1 MTAAPRPI
9 SPEDVLRFQNVSEAQ
24 ISPDGTR
31 VAYTVH
37 TTDLDADTVRSAI
50 WLVPY
55 DGGAPVQFTS
65 GTHSDSAPRW
75 SPDGTRLAFLSDR
88 EGKPQLYLMPV
99 AGGEP
104 RKLTDLPDG
113 AGVPVWSPDGTRI
126 AFSASVSREE
136 PPSDPKERE
145 RWARRPRHLTTT
157 AYKADGAGFVADRC
171 LRLYVVPAQG
181 GEARAVTDLAQDAS
195 DPAWSPDGA
204 TLAFAGA
211 RPEERDLE
219 HPFGLLG
226 LNGLYLVPA
235 EGGEPRRLCVL
246 AKLGQPAFAPDGRTI
261 AVHAS
266 GTDLSDRLADL
277 HVWLV
282 PLAGGAP
289 RDLTPGLDRGVS
301 LPFPPTPPPRPV
313 FSADGSR
320 LLFAVGDHGNA
331 NLCSAG
337 VQDGAISVLLGGERE
352 VIAWS
357 YAPAAERLA
366 FVESDPRTPAE
377 VSVARADG
385 SAERRLTR
393 LNGALLAELAWQ
405 PAERRNFATPHG
417 EIEGWL
423 RLPLG
428 GQRPA
433 PLLVLIHGGPQGAH
447 GSAFLGLDHALAHC
461 AAARGWAVLMLN
473 PTGSGS
479 YGHDFATRLVGRW
492 GEEDLPE
499 QLAAVD
505 ALIAEGIADAERL
518 AVAGYSYG
526 GYMTSWVVGHTDRF
540 KAAVIGAPVTNL
552 ESMYGTSDIGV
563 PFLPAEMGGPLPET
577 RETYRRLSPINSI
590 DRVRTPCLILHGE
603 ADDRCPIGQGEEW
616 FAGLRARGQTA
627 EMVRYPGGSHG
638 FILLGPPSHRL
649 DFLQRVLGWIER
661 YTLTPAAEP
670 ALAASPAPAD

>member
-9 SPEDVLRFQNVSEAQ
+9 GPEDVLRFQTVGEAQ

-31 VAYTVH
+31 VAYTLH
-37 TTDLDADTVRSAI
+37 TIDRDDDTTRSAI
-50 WLVPY
+50 WIVPF
-55 DGGAPVQFTS
+55 DGGAPAQFTS
-65 GTHSDSAPRW
+65 GSHRDSAPRW
-75 SPDGTRLAFLSDR
+75 SPDGSQFAFLSDR

-99 AGGEP
+99 DGGEP
-104 RKLTDLPDG
+104 RRLTNLPDG
-113 AGVPVWSPDGTRI
+113 AGVPVWSPDGTRL
-126 AFSASVSREE
+126 AFSTSVLREE
-136 PPSDPKERE
+136 PPSDPKQRE

-171 LRLYVVPAQG
+171 QRLYVVPAAG
-181 GEARAVTDLAQDAS
+181 GDAQPLSDLTLDS
-195 DPAWSPDGA
+195 SEPAWSPDGA
-204 TLAFAGA
+204 TLAFIGA

-226 LNGLYLVPA
+226 MNGLYLVGA
-235 EGGEPRRLCVL
+235 QGGEPRRLCTL
-246 AKLGQPAFAPDGRTI
+246 ARLGQPAFSPDGRTL

-266 GTDLSDRLADL
+266 AADLRDRLLDA

-282 PLAGGAP
+282 PLDGGAP
-289 RDLTPGLDRGVS
+289 RDLTPDLDRGVQ
-301 LPFPPTPPPRPV
+301 LPFPPTPPPRPAW
-313 FSADGSR
+313 SADGSR
-320 LLFAVGDHGNA
+320 VLFAIGDRGNVHLYA
-331 NLCSAG
+331 AD
-337 VQDGAISVLLGGERE
+337 VRDGTASPLLEGERE

-357 YAPAAERLA
+357 YAPAAERVA
-366 FVESDPRTPAE
+366 FVASDPRTPAE
-377 VSVARADG
+377 VFAARADG
-385 SAERRLTR
+385 SAERRLTQI
-393 LNGALLAELAWQ
+393 NDALLAELAFQ
-405 PAERRNFATPHG
+405 PAERRTFQTPHG
-417 EIEGWL
+417 EIDGWL

-428 GQRPA
+428 GERPA

-447 GSAFLGLDHALAHC
+447 GSALLGLDHPVAHC

-479 YGHDFATRLVGRW
+479 YGHAFATRLVGRW
-492 GEEDLPE
+492 GEEDLTE

-505 ALIAEGIADAERL
+505 ALIAEGVADAERL

-563 PFLPAEMGGPLPET
+563 PFLPAEIGGGLPEL
-577 RETYRRLSPINSI
+577 RETYRRLSPISYI
-590 DRVRTPCLILHGE
+590 DQVRTPCLVLHGE

-638 FILLGPPSHRL
+638 FLLLGPPSHRL
-649 DFLQRVLGWIER
+649 DFMQRVLGWIER
-661 YTLTPAAEP
+661 FVPARQPAEP
-670 ALAASPAPAD
+670 VPAD